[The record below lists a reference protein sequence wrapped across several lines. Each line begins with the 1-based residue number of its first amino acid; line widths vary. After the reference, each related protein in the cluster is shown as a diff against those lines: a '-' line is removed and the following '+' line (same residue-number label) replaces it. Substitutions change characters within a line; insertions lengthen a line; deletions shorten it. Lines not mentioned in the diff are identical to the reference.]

1 MSKTYSI
8 AEAKSHLSRL
18 VHLVE
23 EGVPVELTRRGR
35 PVAVVLSIEE
45 YKQLRTPRKSSWDA
59 VEKFQAS
66 HNVAELD
73 IDPDEVFAVEKDP
86 SSGREFSW

>member
-18 VHLVE
+18 VHQVE
-23 EGVPVELTRRGR
+23 EGAPVELTRRGR
-35 PVAVVLSIEE
+35 PVAVLLSIQE
-45 YKQLRTPRKSSWDA
+45 YKRLQTPRKSSWDA
-59 VEKFQAS
+59 VEKFRS
-66 HNVAELD
+66 THNVAELD

-86 SSGREFSW
+86 SPGREFSW